1 MTANFDITSAYLRE
15 AGLTKLFDKQSEI
28 ETFKKLEESV
38 ANVMLE
44 LHSVPELNDLV
55 WISPKRLHED
65 PDFLRSFAGE
75 DVWGNR
81 EQRASIIKWAA
92 SLHEACSQIDPEIQD
107 PKSDDS
113 LKQALKRKYDLL
125 NDIELGRRL
134 LKAAMAHPA
143 AAKARVTHSRINVER
158 NKIMQANLRLVPYV
172 AKRYNIS
179 KASVTIMDLV
189 QEGNIGMMRAI
200 ERFDW
205 RRGHKFSTY
214 AIWWIR
220 QSITRFLQEKCDDV
234 RVPVH
239 VKEVHFRVKKETQAY
254 TMLHGHKPEI
264 STLECT
270 KGVTKEMLK
279 ALEHIGGPCLSVD
292 SPIRGTEELLLGDTL
307 SNPDDTSQEEVH
319 FSKELSK
326 ELNAIMFKKLT
337 PRERHVIVERFGLFD
352 GDPKNLQS
360 IGDGMGVTRE
370 RIRQIETLALKKLK
384 TASLKTDLSD
394 VLNT

>member
-1 MTANFDITSAYLRE
+1 MTANFDIASAYLRE

-55 WISPKRLHED
+55 WVSPKRLHED

-81 EQRASIIKWAA
+81 DQRMSVIKWAA
-92 SLHEACSQIDPEIQD
+92 SLHEACSQVDPEILKPQ
-107 PKSDDS
+107 SDDS
-113 LKQALKRKYDLL
+113 LRQALKRKYDLL

-134 LKAAMAHPA
+134 LKAAMAHPS
-143 AAKARVTHSRINVER
+143 AAKARATHSRINVER

-172 AKRYNIS
+172 AKRYNTL
-179 KASVTIMDLV
+179 KVSVTIMDLV

-239 VKEVHFRVKKETQAY
+239 VKEVYFRAKRETQAY
-254 TMLHGHKPEI
+254 MMLHGRKPEM
-264 STLECT
+264 SSLECT
-270 KGVTKEMLK
+270 KGATKEMLK
-279 ALEHIGGPCLSVD
+279 ALETIGGPALSID
-292 SPIRGTEELLLGDTL
+292 CPIKGTDDLLLGDTL
-307 SNPDDTSQEEVH
+307 TNLDDTSQEEVH
-319 FSKELSK
+319 FGKELSN
-326 ELNAIMFKKLT
+326 ELSTIMFKKLT
-337 PRERHVIVERFGLFD
+337 PRERHVIAERFGLFD

-384 TASLKTDLSD
+384 VAALNTDLSNA
-394 VLNT
+394 LKA

>member
-38 ANVMLE
+38 AGVMRE
-44 LHSVPELNDLV
+44 LHTIPDLKDIV
-55 WISPKRLHED
+55 WESPRRLHED

-75 DVWGNR
+75 EVWGNR
-81 EQRASIIKWAA
+81 DQRVSIIKWAA
-92 SLHEACSQIDPEIQD
+92 ALYEACGQVDPEILNPQ
-107 PKSDDS
+107 SEDS
-113 LKQALKRKYDLL
+113 LTQALKRKFDLL
-125 NDIELGRRL
+125 NDIDLGRRL
-134 LKAAMAHPA
+134 FKSAISHPA
-143 AAKARVTHSRINVER
+143 ASRARAAQSRINVER

-172 AKRYNIS
+172 AKRYNVS
-179 KASVTIMDLV
+179 KVSVTIMDLV

-239 VKEVHFRVKKETQAY
+239 VKEVHYRLKKETAAFVR
-254 TMLHGHKPEI
+254 LHGFKPEI
-264 STLECT
+264 SSLECT
-270 KGVTKEMLK
+270 KGASKEMLK
-279 ALEHIGGPCLSVD
+279 ALETIGGPALSID
-292 SPIRGTEELLLGDTL
+292 CPIRGSDELLLGDTL

-319 FSKELSK
+319 FSRELSK
-326 ELNAIMFKKLT
+326 ELSAIMFKKLT
-337 PRERHVIVERFGLFD
+337 PRERHVIAERFGLFD

-394 VLNT
+394 VLRT